1 MSNST
6 KSRQKSCEQCAN
18 SKRQCDRGS
27 PKCSRC
33 TSKELPCQY
42 KSHKSAPRHDSAER
56 GDFLTSTNDQFHGS
70 FPTFDNSQ
78 APALDSMFTEQP
90 SFQDVS
96 MTSPLDFI
104 PPNLSMVEASN
115 LAVDDNF
122 FTAFDNYAMLNR
134 RDPFDVQIGHMDRDR
149 IHFIIRQMKTY
160 PTLLVQNG
168 KAPFIHPQA
177 SHPWPLI
184 PPPLQDA
191 ISTSALYMNK
201 NEKNEAMVWDIVS
214 TKAAALM
221 EPRTSWSIAEHLACL
236 QALVIYQIIRLFDGD
251 IRARADAEKS
261 EDTIADWTDQLVGR
275 TGANTSLGTVLSN
288 SWESWVFEESVSRTI
303 IVSRMVQAMFM
314 IVKQGFCTLVEAV
327 TEMSFTGQKALW
339 YAPTAVHWQQACKQ
353 NKRFYLH
360 QMDFTELM
368 AKGDLSEVDELGVL
382 MLVCYKGVDGV
393 NEWIVRKGGTSLLE

>member
-1 MSNST
+1 MGGLIPSS
-6 KSRQKSCEQCAN
+6 
-18 SKRQCDRGS
+18 
-27 PKCSRC
+27 
-33 TSKELPCQY
+33 
-42 KSHKSAPRHDSAER
+42 
-56 GDFLTSTNDQFHGS
+56 NDQFVGH
-70 FPTFDNSQ
+70 FPTFDIPQ
-78 APALDSMFTEQP
+78 APTLDGMFTEQP

-96 MTSPLDFI
+96 MTSSLDFVS
-104 PPNLSMVEASN
+104 PDLSMIEADN
-115 LAVDDNF
+115 LALDDNLF
-122 FTAFDNYAMLNR
+122 AAFNNYAMLNR
-134 RDPFDVQIGHMDRDR
+134 RNPYDVQIGHMDRDR
-149 IHFIIRQMKTY
+149 IRFIIRQMKTY
-160 PTLLVQNG
+160 PTLLVRNG

-177 SHPWPLI
+177 GHPWPLI

-191 ISTSALYMNK
+191 ISTSALYMSK

-214 TKAAALM
+214 TKAAALI
-221 EPRTSWSIAEHLACL
+221 EPRASWSVAEHLACL

-261 EDTIADWTDQLVGR
+261 DNILADWTDRLVGR
-275 TGANTSLGTVLSN
+275 TGANTSMGAVVSN
-288 SWESWVFEESVSRTI
+288 SWEGWVFEESVSRTI

-327 TEMSFTGQKALW
+327 TEMSFTSQKALW

-360 QMDFTELM
+360 RMDFTELI

-393 NEWIVRKGGTSLLE
+393 NEWIVNKGGSSLLE